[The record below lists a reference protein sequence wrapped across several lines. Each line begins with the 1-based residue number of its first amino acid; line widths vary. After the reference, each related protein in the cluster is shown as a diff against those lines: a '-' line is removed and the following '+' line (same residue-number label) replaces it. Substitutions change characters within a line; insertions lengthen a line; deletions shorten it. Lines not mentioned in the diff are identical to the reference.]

1 MENRNQLL
9 KDSFGGCLAGFGI
22 AEGYLAGVDRSG
34 RGFNPRPAQDRGD
47 YCQNCLSLPG
57 LMSNFRYRNSRASS
71 GSSSA
76 LGITKGA
83 T

>member
-34 RGFNPRPAQDRGD
+34 RGFNPRPAQDRPTQPRPAQDRLAQDRPTQG
-47 YCQNCLSLPG
+47 
-57 LMSNFRYRNSRASS
+57 RR
-71 GSSSA
+71 
-76 LGITKGA
+76 GILIAGGFA
-83 T
+83 G

>member
-34 RGFNPRPAQDRGD
+34 RGFNPRPAQGGRGI
-47 YCQNCLSLPG
+47 LI
-57 LMSNFRYRNSRASS
+57 
-71 GSSSA
+71 
-76 LGITKGA
+76 LGGFA
-83 T
+83 G